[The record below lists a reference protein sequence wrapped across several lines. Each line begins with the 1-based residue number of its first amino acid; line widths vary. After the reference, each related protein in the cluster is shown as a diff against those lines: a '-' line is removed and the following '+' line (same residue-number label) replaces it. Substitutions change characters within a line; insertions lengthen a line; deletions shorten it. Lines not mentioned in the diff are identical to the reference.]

1 MQQLLSL
8 TFVKSLLSLL
18 AAAVFIPL
26 LTLSAQAQAR
36 PSPLQMREREMMDRE
51 RELRRAEQLIGQ
63 QKAATLNKSLLLQR
77 QEDFRRLQI
86 INNEMMTATMSAP
99 EPDYKLISNTTSEI
113 KKRASRLKESLA
125 LPKTEEADAKA
136 NQQTLVARANESVK
150 ERLIRLDELIMSF
163 ISNPIFRTPGAID
176 TKLSARAQRDLDR
189 IIELSYSVKKD
200 ADKLNKAAR

>member
-1 MQQLLSL
+1 M
-8 TFVKSLLSLL
+8 
-18 AAAVFIPL
+18 
-26 LTLSAQAQAR
+26 
-36 PSPLQMREREMMDRE
+36 
-51 RELRRAEQLIGQ
+51 RRAEQLIGQ

-125 LPKTEEADAKA
+125 LPKMEEADAKA